1 MCLPVFYQFYP
12 CRIIYKFIAGQQM
25 FASFGRPK
33 VNQLH
38 TAPFHLAIIILGG
51 TAYQI
56 GTRVIT
62 DTDAYCHRIHAS
74 LAYTLEL

>member
-1 MCLPVFYQFYP
+1 M
-12 CRIIYKFIAGQQM
+12 I
-25 FASFGRPK
+25 ASFGRPK

-62 DTDAYCHRIHAS
+62 DTDAYCQPSNSKRHG
-74 LAYTLEL
+74 